1 MQINLNREN
10 WLYSQMLPPT
20 SFFSW
25 CQLLVGCYFLIHFVH
40 QRAFILIVVTGGTSV
55 NRSLAQAEV
64 TSVLQAVCAAVKG
77 IEGLPGAISNL
88 CSTIVEL
95 KTAVESIAVQ
105 EETVED
111 KEEHPLFVCEE
122 DDDSGDE
129 GGNFQHL
136 ISTDINCHIPFFSF
150 KQQ

>member
-1 MQINLNREN
+1 
-10 WLYSQMLPPT
+10 
-20 SFFSW
+20 
-25 CQLLVGCYFLIHFVH
+25 
-40 QRAFILIVVTGGTSV
+40 VTGGTSV

-64 TSVLQAVCAAVKG
+64 TSAAVKG

-88 CSTIVEL
+88 CSTIAEL

-111 KEEHPLFVCEE
+111 KEEHSLFIACDE

-129 GGNFQHL
+129 GGEEETQ
-136 ISTDINCHIPFFSF
+136 TK
-150 KQQ
+150 KQRKMSGKDRVVGKGNKKKNL

>member
-1 MQINLNREN
+1 MQLNLNREN
-10 WLYSQMLPPT
+10 RLYSQMLQPP

-25 CQLLVGCYFLIHFVH
+25 CQLLVGCYFLIHLVR

-55 NRSLAQAEV
+55 NRSLA
-64 TSVLQAVCAAVKG
+64 SVLQAVKG
-77 IEGLPGAISNL
+77 IEGLPRAISNL

-111 KEEHPLFVCEE
+111 NEERPLFGCEE
-122 DDDSGDE
+122 DNDSGDE
-129 GGNFQHL
+129 GGEEE
-136 ISTDINCHIPFFSF
+136 TKPK
-150 KQQ
+150 KQPKMSRKDRVVGKGNKKKNV